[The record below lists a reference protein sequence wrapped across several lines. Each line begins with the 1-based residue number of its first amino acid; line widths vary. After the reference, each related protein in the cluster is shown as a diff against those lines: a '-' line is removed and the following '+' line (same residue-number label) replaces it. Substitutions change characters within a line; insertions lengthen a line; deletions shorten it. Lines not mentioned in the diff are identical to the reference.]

1 MGWKL
6 GVLSGLT
13 LPAAL
18 VAGGLWWFADAP
30 EPEPPEPPLADM
42 PVPPFPPRI
51 ADDPSYE
58 ACLGLLP
65 EDPQAAITFVL
76 QWTASQP
83 TGGRAAARHCQALAL
98 IAAGRAA
105 EGASMLETLAD
116 DRVISD
122 RARALVL
129 DQAADAWFQLRSYEE
144 AYRATTRAL
153 MLAPGDAE
161 VLLRHAQAASQVG
174 RENDA
179 IADLTRVL
187 TDTPDR
193 LDALLARAMAWRR
206 LDQLERAAGDI
217 ERAAG
222 VAPADP
228 EVLLERGIQRQRR
241 GDLAGAR
248 EDWRQVVTLEPD
260 SEAADLAEQNLALLD
275 AGPRRQ

>member
-6 GVLSGLT
+6 VVLSGMT

-18 VAGGLWWFADAP
+18 VAGGLWWFTDAP
-30 EPEPPEPPLADM
+30 ATEPPEPPIAGM

-51 ADDPSYE
+51 AEDPSYE
-58 ACLGLLP
+58 ACLGMLP
-65 EDPQAAITFVL
+65 EDPQAAIAFAL
-76 QWTASQP
+76 QWTSSP
-83 TGGRAAARHCQALAL
+83 TNGRAAARHCQALAL
-98 IAAGRAA
+98 IAAGQAA
-105 EGASMLETLAD
+105 EGATMLETLAD
-116 DRVISD
+116 DRAITD
-122 RARALVL
+122 RARALLL
-129 DQAADAWFQLRSYEE
+129 DQAADAWFLMRSYEE

-153 MLAPGDAE
+153 MLAPNDAE
-161 VLLRHAQAASQVG
+161 VLVRHAQAASQVG

-179 IADLTRVL
+179 ITDLTRVL
-187 TDTPDR
+187 AETPDR

-222 VAPADP
+222 MAPTDP

-275 AGPRRQ
+275 AGPRQQ

>member
-30 EPEPPEPPLADM
+30 EPEPPEPPLAAM

-51 ADDPSYE
+51 TDDPSYE
-58 ACLGLLP
+58 LCLGLLP
-65 EDPQAAITFVL
+65 EDPQAAISFVL
-76 QWTASQP
+76 QWTSSQP

-98 IAAGRAA
+98 IAAGQAA

-116 DRVISD
+116 DRAISD
-122 RARALVL
+122 RARALLL
-129 DQAADAWFQLRSYEE
+129 DQAADAWFLMRSYEE

-153 MLAPGDAE
+153 MLAPDDAE

-187 TDTPDR
+187 ADAPDR

-206 LDQLERAAGDI
+206 LDQLERAAGDS

-222 VAPADP
+222 VAPTDP

-275 AGPRRQ
+275 AGPRQQ

>member
-6 GVLSGLT
+6 GVLSALT

-18 VAGGLWWFADAP
+18 VAGGLWWFSDAP
-30 EPEPPEPPLADM
+30 GTEPAEPPVAGI

-58 ACLGLLP
+58 ACLGMLP
-65 EDPQAAITFVL
+65 EDPQAAIAFVL
-76 QWTASQP
+76 QWASSPQP
-83 TGGRAAARHCQALAL
+83 NGRAAARHCQALAL
-98 IAAGRAA
+98 IAAGQAA
-105 EGASMLETLAD
+105 EGATLLETLAD
-116 DRVISD
+116 DRAISD
-122 RARALVL
+122 RARALLL
-129 DQAADAWFQLRSYEE
+129 DQAADAWFQMRSYEE

-153 MLAPGDAE
+153 MLAPDDAE
-161 VLLRHAQAASQVG
+161 VLVRHAQAASHVG

-179 IADLTRVL
+179 ITDLTRVL
-187 TDTPDR
+187 SATPER

-222 VAPADP
+222 VAPTDP

-248 EDWRQVVTLEPD
+248 EDWQQVVTLEPD

-275 AGPRRQ
+275 AGPRQQ